1 MKCSYFARMSGL
13 FNIFWCL
20 VGWLLLVIV
29 LGPSFW
35 EAELGILGYI
45 LAFALIGFWFY
56 LTFVGANKRIEKA
69 YRKLQDTLMEGEG
82 LISKGVD
89 CRPFALF
96 SRRQVFGITTSRVI
110 RLERGLLGGFK
121 MSDFQWKDLED
132 AQVSE
137 YVLPSVCGSSLSF
150 KSKIMSLVVNPASE
164 VATEMYKVAQ
174 KEEQAWEEK
183 RRVREMEETRAAA
196 GGVMFAGGGIS
207 SPSLQSNQDSNSLS
221 MSVAD
226 ELVKLKN
233 LMDQGVISD
242 VEFNEMKSKLLSK
255 GTQNF

>member
-1 MKCSYFARMSGL
+1 MAGLINIVWCSVGWFFLLIIFAGGLKALGLFLALSVIGLWSYF
-13 FNIFWCL
+13 
-20 VGWLLLVIV
+20 
-29 LGPSFW
+29 
-35 EAELGILGYI
+35 
-45 LAFALIGFWFY
+45 
-56 LTFVGANKRIEKA
+56 TFFGGRERVDKA
-69 YRKLQDTLMEGEG
+69 YAKLQDTLMEGEG

-96 SRRQVFGITTSRVI
+96 SRRQVFGITNSRVI

-121 MSDFQWKDLED
+121 MKDFQWKDLKD

-137 YVLPSVCGSSLSF
+137 YVLPSFCGSSLSF
-150 KSKIMSLVVNPASE
+150 RAQFMKIEVHPSVD

-196 GGVMFAGGGIS
+196 GGVMFAGGGIPSQAPAPQATQS
-207 SPSLQSNQDSNSLS
+207 SESLS
-221 MSVAD
+221 NSVAD
-226 ELVKLKN
+226 ELIKLKK
-233 LMDQGVISD
+233 LVDQGVISD

>member
-1 MKCSYFARMSGL
+1 MCIRD
-13 FNIFWCL
+13 
-20 VGWLLLVIV
+20 
-29 LGPSFW
+29 SF
-35 EAELGILGYI
+35 GGSQR
-45 LAFALIGFWFY
+45 
-56 LTFVGANKRIEKA
+56 VDKA
-69 YRKLQDTLMEGEG
+69 YAKLQDTLMEGEG

-96 SRRQVFGITTSRVI
+96 SRRQVFGITNSRVI

-121 MSDFQWKDLED
+121 MKDFQWKDLKD

-137 YVLPSVCGSSLSF
+137 YVLSSFCGSSLTF
-150 KSKIMSLVVNPASE
+150 RAQFMKIEVHPSVNI
-164 VATEMYKVAQ
+164 ATAMYKVSQ

-196 GGVMFAGGGIS
+196 GGVMFAGGGI
-207 SPSLQSNQDSNSLS
+207 PSAQTPTPQATQAYESLS
-221 MSVAD
+221 NSVAD
-226 ELVKLKN
+226 ELIKLKK
-233 LMDQGVISD
+233 LMDQGIISD

>member
-1 MKCSYFARMSGL
+1 MAGL

-20 VGWLLLVIV
+20 VSWLLLIIV
-29 LGPSFW
+29 LGPFFW
-35 EAELGILGYI
+35 VAELGVFGYI
-45 LAFALIGFWFY
+45 LAFALISFWFY

-121 MSDFQWKDLED
+121 MKDFQWKDLKD

-137 YVLPSVCGSSLSF
+137 YVLPSLCGSSLSF
-150 KSKIMSLVVNPASE
+150 MSQFMSLVVHPTSK

-183 RRVREMEETRAAA
+183 RRIREMEETRAAA
-196 GGVMFAGGGIS
+196 GGVMFSGGGIP
-207 SPSLQSNQDSNSLS
+207 SPSIQPSQNSNSLS
-221 MSVAD
+221 VSVAD
-226 ELVKLKN
+226 ELVKLKS

>member
-1 MKCSYFARMSGL
+1 MTGVINL
-13 FNIFWCL
+13 FWCF
-20 VGWLLLVIV
+20 VGWFLLVIILGTSFWAADLGV
-29 LGPSFW
+29 LGYF
-35 EAELGILGYI
+35 
-45 LAFALIGFWFY
+45 LAFVIIGFWGYFA
-56 LTFVGANKRIEKA
+56 LVGGNKRVDKA
-69 YRKLQDTLMEGEG
+69 YAKLQDTLMEGEG
-82 LISKGVD
+82 LLSKGVD

-121 MSDFQWKDLED
+121 MKDFQWKDLKD

-137 YVLPSVCGSSLSF
+137 YVLPSVCGSRLSF
-150 KSKIMSLVVNPASE
+150 KAKFMGLVVHPSVE
-164 VATEMYKVAQ
+164 VATEMYKIAQ

-183 RRVREMEETRAAA
+183 RRIREMEETRAAA
-196 GGVMFAGGGIS
+196 GGVMFAGGGVAPAAPQAS
-207 SPSLQSNQDSNSLS
+207 QASDSLS
-221 MSVAD
+221 VSVAD

>member
-1 MKCSYFARMSGL
+1 MAGL
-13 FNIFWCL
+13 VNLFWCL
-20 VGWLLLVIV
+20 VGWFLLVILLGTFSLNVELGV
-29 LGPSFW
+29 LGYFV
-35 EAELGILGYI
+35 
-45 LAFALIGFWFY
+45 AFMLLGFWIYF
-56 LTFVGANKRIEKA
+56 TFVGGSRRIDKVYA
-69 YRKLQDTLMEGEG
+69 KLQDTLMEGEG
-82 LISKGVD
+82 LVSKGVD

-96 SRRQVFGITTSRVI
+96 SRRQVLGITTSRVI

-121 MSDFQWKDLED
+121 MKDFQWKDLVD
-132 AQVSE
+132 AQMSE
-137 YVLPSVCGSSLSF
+137 YVLPSLCGSCLSF
-150 KSKIMSLVVNPASE
+150 KTQFMSLVFHPSSP
-164 VATEMYKVAQ
+164 VATEMYKFAQ

-183 RRVREMEETRAAA
+183 RRIREMEETRAAS

-207 SPSLQSNQDSNSLS
+207 SPSQQANQNSNSLS

>member
-1 MKCSYFARMSGL
+1 MAGIV
-13 FNIFWCL
+13 NIFWCGF
-20 VGWLLLVIV
+20 GWFLLLIILGPAFWAADLGV
-29 LGPSFW
+29 LGYF
-35 EAELGILGYI
+35 
-45 LAFALIGFWFY
+45 FALSLIGIWSYF
-56 LTFVGANKRIEKA
+56 TFFGGSQRVDKA
-69 YRKLQDTLMEGEG
+69 YAKLQDTLMEGEG

-96 SRRQVFGITTSRVI
+96 SRRQVFGITNSRVI

-121 MSDFQWKDLED
+121 MKDFQWKDLKD

-137 YVLPSVCGSSLSF
+137 YVLSSFCGSSLTF
-150 KSKIMSLVVNPASE
+150 RAQFMKIEVHPSVNI
-164 VATEMYKVAQ
+164 ATEMYKVSQ

-196 GGVMFAGGGIS
+196 GGVMFAGGGI
-207 SPSLQSNQDSNSLS
+207 PSAQTPAPQATQSYESLS
-221 MSVAD
+221 NSVAD
-226 ELVKLKN
+226 ELIKLKK
-233 LMDQGVISD
+233 LMDQGIISD

>member
-1 MKCSYFARMSGL
+1 MAGL
-13 FNIFWCL
+13 VNIFRCGL
-20 VGWLLLVIV
+20 GWFLLVLI

-35 EAELGILGYI
+35 EAGDGVLGYFV
-45 LAFALIGFWFY
+45 AFLIIGLWFY
-56 LTFVGANKRIEKA
+56 FTFVGAKQREDKA
-69 YRKLQDTLMEGEG
+69 YAKLLDTLMEDEG
-82 LISKGVD
+82 LLSRGVD

-121 MSDFQWKDLED
+121 VKDFQWKDLVD

-137 YVLPSVCGSSLSF
+137 YVLPSLCGSKLRFKAHSLN
-150 KSKIMSLVVNPASE
+150 LVVHPARE
-164 VATEMYKVAQ
+164 VAIQMYKVAQ

-183 RRVREMEETRAAA
+183 RRIRGMEETRAAS
-196 GGVMFAGGGIS
+196 GGVMFAGGGVAPATTMAGQS
-207 SPSLQSNQDSNSLS
+207 SDSLS
-221 MSVAD
+221 VSVAD